1 MKYQQYNDA
10 IYQMRQEILKDIRE
24 YASRLMQKSNGVLI
38 TNASAPI
45 VTFEIDEKVT
55 NALVKEV
62 IFNKS
67 AVVEFTLVDVFDHS
81 IYVSPSGDNIY
92 LEGLNDILDIVE
104 NMSAPK

>member
-45 VTFEIDEKVT
+45 VTFETDEKVT

-62 IFNKS
+62 
-67 AVVEFTLVDVFDHS
+67 
-81 IYVSPSGDNIY
+81 
-92 LEGLNDILDIVE
+92 
-104 NMSAPK
+104 M

>member
-45 VTFEIDEKVT
+45 SEKQ
-55 NALVKEV
+55 AKAFVKM
-62 IFNKS
+62 N
-67 AVVEFTLVDVFDHS
+67 
-81 IYVSPSGDNIY
+81 NIM
-92 LEGLNDILDIVE
+92 NDKNE
-104 NMSAPK
+104 

>member
-10 IYQMRQEILKDIRE
+10 IYQIRQEILKDIRE
-24 YASRLMQKSNGVLI
+24 DASRLTQKSGGVLVL
-38 TNASAPI
+38 NASAPI
-45 VTFEIDEKVT
+45 VTFETDEKVT

-92 LEGLNDILDIVE
+92 LEGLNDILDTVE

>member
-10 IYQMRQEILKDIRE
+10 IYQMRQENPERYSGICVSVD
-24 YASRLMQKSNGVLI
+24 AKSNGVLI

-45 VTFEIDEKVT
+45 VTFETDEKVT